1 MKYSLII
8 ITTLTALLY
17 ANVVNAQQ
25 EPQFT
30 QNMFYTN
37 NWNPGFAGNEN
48 AIAAVGAYRYQ
59 WAGFKDAEG
68 NHVAPE
74 TFFVNLC
81 APVKILRGGLSG
93 VVISDELGFE
103 KTVTV
108 KLGYA
113 YQRKI
118 GFGKLGIGVQ
128 ADLHNRIIDFAKF
141 KAVDKS
147 DPVLLGGEQSD
158 MLIDFSFGVFYK
170 VPGSYYFGLSGVNL
184 LESEGAPLTSTS
196 GSGGVRLN
204 LDRTFYLEGGY
215 DFVFPSNPAIAILPS
230 VLIKTNMSSLQM
242 DIAALVKYKEAFW
255 AGMSYRLQDAVSL
268 MAGVQYKDI
277 KIGYSYDIIVSSLNL
292 SVTGGS
298 HEVMLGYS
306 FKLETERGR
315 TSYKNTRFL

>member
-1 MKYSLII
+1 MRYGVII
-8 ITTLTALLY
+8 ITTITTLLLSK
-17 ANVVNAQQ
+17 VIIAQQ

-30 QNMFYTN
+30 QNMFFTN
-37 NWNPGFAGNEN
+37 NWNPGYAGNEN
-48 AIAAVGAYRYQ
+48 AICAVGAYRYQ
-59 WAGFKDAEG
+59 WMGFKDAEG

-74 TFFVNLC
+74 TFFINVS
-81 APVKILRGGLSG
+81 APVKILRGGLSA

-103 KTVTV
+103 KTTTV

-118 GFGKLGIGVQ
+118 GFGKLGIGLRG
-128 ADLHNRIIDFAKF
+128 DLHNRMIDFSKF

-147 DPVLLGGEQSD
+147 DPVLVGGEQSD
-158 MLIDFSFGVFYK
+158 MLIDFSFGLFYK

-184 LESEGAPLTSTS
+184 MESQGAPLSS
-196 GSGGVRLN
+196 SASSGGVRLN

-230 VLIKTNMSSLQM
+230 VLVKTNMSSLQL
-242 DIAALVKYKEAFW
+242 DLAALVKYKEAFW
-255 AGMSYRLQDAVSL
+255 AGINYRIQDAVSL

-277 KIGYSYDIIVSSLNL
+277 KIGYSYDIVLSSLDL

-298 HEVMLGYS
+298 HEVMLSYC

>member
-8 ITTLTALLY
+8 TTTLTALLFTD
-17 ANVVNAQQ
+17 VLFAQQ

-30 QNMFYTN
+30 QNMFYSN

-48 AIAAVGAYRYQ
+48 AICAVGAYRYQ
-59 WAGFKDAEG
+59 WAGFQDAEG

-74 TFFVNLC
+74 TFFVSVNS
-81 APVKILRGGLSG
+81 PVKILHGGLSG

-113 YQRKI
+113 YQKKI
-118 GFGKLGIGVQ
+118 GFGKLGIGVHG
-128 ADLHNRIIDFAKF
+128 DIHNRSIDFSKF

-158 MLIDFSFGVFYK
+158 MLIDFSLGVFYK

-184 LESEGAPLTSTS
+184 LESQGSPLTSTS
-196 GSGGVRLN
+196 GGGVRLN

-215 DFVFPSNPAIAILPS
+215 DFVFPSNPAIEIIPS
-230 VLIKTNMSSLQM
+230 VLIKTNTSSLQL
-242 DIAALVKYKEAFW
+242 DIAAIVKYKEAFW
-255 AGMSYRLQDAVSL
+255 AGMTYRLQDAVCL
-268 MAGVQYKDI
+268 TAGVQYKDI
-277 KIGYSYDIIVSSLNL
+277 KIGYSYDINVSSLNL
-292 SVTGGS
+292 NVTGGS
-298 HEVMLGYS
+298 HEVMIGYC